1 MERRIPWVTYALV
14 LLCVLGF
21 FYAKFEAIEA
31 DALVGNELNAA
42 VRVFRERP
50 YLGLPPLLEN
60 RVTPDQIGHLR
71 REFERETIERGGLP
85 VPRGLVARQQ
95 DSLDR
100 MVAAA
105 GARLDAKLTRRFGA
119 RATEQHPVTFVT
131 HAFFHGDLIHLIGNL
146 LVLVLVGRVLE
157 SAWGGAVHTC
167 VLAAGALG
175 GLGAFFA
182 QYPFHADPVIG
193 TSGMASGLVGA
204 FAVRFAGQRG
214 RVIFGP
220 SLVLALLV
228 LWLPVWIGFEGSIA
242 RGAASAPARLGAWN
256 VSMALLLGGFA
267 GGAMAAAL
275 IRFLGVEA
283 RIGRAESRAELRL
296 PNADSGLERAIH
308 ERNTGAAEMAY
319 RRLVE
324 RLRREPGNR
333 GVVLAFWDVCSDLGR
348 ANEAAPGLLGLI
360 RESLRNGADADAVQH
375 WLQLVASGL
384 DPEVEPAMLLR
395 MASLLRD
402 AGESVAA
409 RRALSDSLQH
419 GSAEP
424 AVAARVA
431 HEAAELDPE
440 LARAAADRALGC
452 VGLSAGERAVLEQL
466 RASLPGA
473 GALQGG
479 VRLGH
484 VYRPEGVAL
493 PAAASEPVIGPGG
506 IEFEEE
512 PRKLHCL
519 EAVPL
524 RLDPEALH
532 VELGGAPKRVRY
544 QRVTALA
551 VGVVP
556 GKASKKVIVIDL
568 VLNWGSLGDE
578 PLQVVRLRTDRFD
591 IRKLDRGAED
601 PLAAVRGLIEQLV
614 RRSGAMPLP
623 DAASV
628 AGAPFA
634 RFESLDAY
642 HREVLAVSAADLD

>member
-1 MERRIPWVTYALV
+1 MERRIPWVTYVLV
-14 LLCVLGF
+14 LFCVLGF
-21 FYAKFEAIEA
+21 FFAKFEAVEA
-31 DALVGNELNAA
+31 DALVGTELNAA

-50 YLGLPPLLEN
+50 YLRLPPLLEN

-71 REFERETIERGGLP
+71 REFERARIDRGGLP

-95 DSLDR
+95 AALDR
-100 MVAAA
+100 MVAVA
-105 GARLDAKLTRRFGA
+105 GARLDATPTRRFGA
-119 RATEQHPVTFVT
+119 RATEQHPVTFLT
-131 HAFFHGDLIHLIGNL
+131 HVFFHGDLIHLFGNL
-146 LVLVLVGRVLE
+146 LVLVLIGRTLE

-167 VLAAGALG
+167 VLAAGAMG
-175 GLGAFFA
+175 GLGAFFV
-182 QYPFHADPVIG
+182 QHPFYVDPLIG

-214 RVIFGP
+214 RVIFVP
-220 SLVLALLV
+220 SLLLACLA
-228 LWLPVWIGFEGSIA
+228 LWLPVWLGFEGSIA
-242 RGAASAPARLGAWN
+242 RGVASAPARLGAWN
-256 VSMALLLGGFA
+256 PSMAMLLGGFA
-267 GGAMAAAL
+267 AGAMAAAL
-275 IRFLGVEA
+275 VRIVGIEA
-283 RIGRAESRAELRL
+283 RIGRAEFQAALRA
-296 PNADSGLERAIH
+296 PTADSGLERAIH
-308 ERNTGAAEMAY
+308 ERNTGDSEIAY

-324 RLRREPGNR
+324 RLRREPRNR

-384 DPEVEPAMLLR
+384 DPDVEPAMLLR

-419 GSAEP
+419 GNAEP

-431 HEAAELDPE
+431 REALELDPE

-452 VGLSAGERAVLEQL
+452 VGLSAGERGVLEQL
-466 RASLPGA
+466 RASLPRAETARGES
-473 GALQGG
+473 
-479 VRLGH
+479 RLGH

-493 PAAASEPVIGPGG
+493 PVPEATPAVGPGG

-512 PRKLHCL
+512 PRELHCL
-519 EAVPL
+519 EAIPL
-524 RLDPEALH
+524 RLDAEALH
-532 VELGGAPKRVRY
+532 VELGGEPKRVRY

-556 GKASKKVIVIDL
+556 GKASRKVIVVDL

-591 IRKLDRGAED
+591 IRTLAHGAKD
-601 PLAAVRGLIEQLV
+601 PLAAVRGLIEQLH

-634 RFESLDAY
+634 RFKSLDAY
-642 HREVLAVSAADLD
+642 HREVLAVSTSETG